1 MRWEGSGFS
10 PTAPP
15 NLGRREGLAG
25 RQDLTSSELGTRN
38 LTHMLHQPVGGPI
51 VGCGCEDTAVS
62 GRGRPKRRRDRSS
75 RRPPTRPHGGSKV
88 ARPRQEDSPND
99 DTSVPESVWARTRSG
114 SRAARGYHYQ
124 DDVAAWLCVKVLAG
138 DVDAHVVVPE
148 GFEDVSCEGASAWQV
163 QVKSRQDHRSDFTA
177 AEAAQH
183 VLAVAARDEQR
194 RAAGLSGRP
203 VLVLEKA
210 IEGYS
215 PGVWGQVIAD
225 LPSDNLLRPA
235 VERLG
240 VARGIQPDGVRA
252 LMERVSVYVLPW
264 QEARE
269 QLATVVAGR
278 YSLPVGLAGPVV
290 LALRDAAARC
300 VDMNAESNWVRRAGL
315 DRTQVEGVLSQAAAT
330 VDRSAIEQALA
341 DGLCE
346 PVDFDTPL
354 FDARFY
360 EGVAA
365 QPGHVAAGLPVPR
378 PDLVEQIA
386 TAVDRRAPVL
396 ITGPSG
402 VGKSVLLWI
411 SASSMREILW
421 FRVRRLR
428 ESDVAPLVALARAYG
443 PTERARI
450 GFLVDG
456 VGLNGNDAWDLLV
469 REVSSAA
476 GIVLLGTA
484 RVEDLRPL
492 RSLADCVLIEPR
504 LDENTAEQMYLAL
517 TASGATSAAH
527 WREAYRDSRGLT
539 LEYTYRLTSGRRLA
553 DVLGEQVRR
562 RVDDPTRGLEVGIIA
577 LVASAH
583 RWGVDL
589 GLKVVQ
595 HSLAGPD
602 EPFRRALGR
611 LTDEHLIH
619 EFDGR
624 LSGLH
629 QLRSSALSDEVWRHP
644 PPTVQDLAGTLIE
657 LVDDDQLVALVMSIM
672 TEHPGFDGF
681 VTSRLKAELHDRA
694 SLAAWASTLHALRII
709 DFRRR
714 CDRVLAELN
723 RLGVKPADQST
734 AVRLGML
741 GSAPSSLVKSE
752 IQKAVRRI
760 APELNADAPLRDAM
774 AEVGIDALASAVCR
788 GPLEEARRLL
798 AVLQGTTVD
807 FEGTVCALLDGSPLE
822 ATLRDTGCA
831 ELGET
836 LATTRLVSQPL
847 AGRLFEAAGGQA
859 SVVARLKAEY
869 PELVEVDALEVD
881 GTKVVRARWLHVS
894 DEYTG
899 DADAAVREFAK
910 VLLRCFPASDSVDVE
925 ARLPGDIPIQPG
937 GHVMA
942 VSHLERRND
951 HPSTAIAWNRLR
963 INMAAAAGGIV
974 DATTRVAEARRIV
987 AGAHAY
993 LTDLVRVWCTGQLLP
1008 RDRQRLIRAGDALK
1022 ATSGQMRTPVS
1033 VSLAALDSIET
1044 VDSSPTSDPV
1054 YGLSWALVENLAGRL
1069 FASTPNW
1076 ASLAAF
1082 VGDQLR
1088 SHVSEIRQEQW
1099 ELLGQDPPDE
1109 LDEMDTNFSCLNDV
1123 LLELAAGS
1131 ITRPAIRAIAGAGP
1145 RKTSIHR
1152 VAEVARS
1159 QATHA
1164 EEEWIESLRTLAADA
1179 GLAIEVHRRPRSA
1192 PSSLARFA
1200 SEFALGIQT
1209 DDLTQWA
1216 AVVELIGTAIERTAL
1231 PAVDRG
1237 VVLVFPVS
1245 TGRPIRM
1252 LAMQMMI
1259 GGLLQVRL
1267 TLHLWDQVPLEGC
1280 PRAQE
1285 VPSRVQA

>member
-411 SASSMREILW
+411 SAS
-421 FRVRRLR
+421 
-428 ESDVAPLVALARAYG
+428 
-443 PTERARI
+443 
-450 GFLVDG
+450 
-456 VGLNGNDAWDLLV
+456 
-469 REVSSAA
+469 
-476 GIVLLGTA
+476 
-484 RVEDLRPL
+484 
-492 RSLADCVLIEPR
+492 
-504 LDENTAEQMYLAL
+504 
-517 TASGATSAAH
+517 
-527 WREAYRDSRGLT
+527 
-539 LEYTYRLTSGRRLA
+539 
-553 DVLGEQVRR
+553 
-562 RVDDPTRGLEVGIIA
+562 
-577 LVASAH
+577 
-583 RWGVDL
+583 
-589 GLKVVQ
+589 
-595 HSLAGPD
+595 
-602 EPFRRALGR
+602 
-611 LTDEHLIH
+611 
-619 EFDGR
+619 
-624 LSGLH
+624 
-629 QLRSSALSDEVWRHP
+629 
-644 PPTVQDLAGTLIE
+644 
-657 LVDDDQLVALVMSIM
+657 
-672 TEHPGFDGF
+672 
-681 VTSRLKAELHDRA
+681 
-694 SLAAWASTLHALRII
+694 
-709 DFRRR
+709 
-714 CDRVLAELN
+714 
-723 RLGVKPADQST
+723 
-734 AVRLGML
+734 
-741 GSAPSSLVKSE
+741 
-752 IQKAVRRI
+752 
-760 APELNADAPLRDAM
+760 
-774 AEVGIDALASAVCR
+774 
-788 GPLEEARRLL
+788 
-798 AVLQGTTVD
+798 
-807 FEGTVCALLDGSPLE
+807 
-822 ATLRDTGCA
+822 
-831 ELGET
+831 
-836 LATTRLVSQPL
+836 
-847 AGRLFEAAGGQA
+847 
-859 SVVARLKAEY
+859 
-869 PELVEVDALEVD
+869 
-881 GTKVVRARWLHVS
+881 
-894 DEYTG
+894 
-899 DADAAVREFAK
+899 
-910 VLLRCFPASDSVDVE
+910 
-925 ARLPGDIPIQPG
+925 
-937 GHVMA
+937 
-942 VSHLERRND
+942 
-951 HPSTAIAWNRLR
+951 
-963 INMAAAAGGIV
+963 
-974 DATTRVAEARRIV
+974 
-987 AGAHAY
+987 
-993 LTDLVRVWCTGQLLP
+993 
-1008 RDRQRLIRAGDALK
+1008 
-1022 ATSGQMRTPVS
+1022 
-1033 VSLAALDSIET
+1033 
-1044 VDSSPTSDPV
+1044 
-1054 YGLSWALVENLAGRL
+1054 
-1069 FASTPNW
+1069 
-1076 ASLAAF
+1076 
-1082 VGDQLR
+1082 
-1088 SHVSEIRQEQW
+1088 
-1099 ELLGQDPPDE
+1099 
-1109 LDEMDTNFSCLNDV
+1109 
-1123 LLELAAGS
+1123 
-1131 ITRPAIRAIAGAGP
+1131 
-1145 RKTSIHR
+1145 
-1152 VAEVARS
+1152 
-1159 QATHA
+1159 
-1164 EEEWIESLRTLAADA
+1164 
-1179 GLAIEVHRRPRSA
+1179 
-1192 PSSLARFA
+1192 
-1200 SEFALGIQT
+1200 
-1209 DDLTQWA
+1209 
-1216 AVVELIGTAIERTAL
+1216 
-1231 PAVDRG
+1231 
-1237 VVLVFPVS
+1237 
-1245 TGRPIRM
+1245 
-1252 LAMQMMI
+1252 
-1259 GGLLQVRL
+1259 
-1267 TLHLWDQVPLEGC
+1267 
-1280 PRAQE
+1280 
-1285 VPSRVQA
+1285 